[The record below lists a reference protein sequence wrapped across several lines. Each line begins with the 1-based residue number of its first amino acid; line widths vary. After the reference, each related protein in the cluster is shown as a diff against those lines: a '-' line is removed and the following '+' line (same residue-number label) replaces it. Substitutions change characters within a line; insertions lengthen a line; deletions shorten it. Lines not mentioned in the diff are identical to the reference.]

1 MNEPMDRRRGHIM
14 DDISEPATIAPAI
27 ATALDWWRAHLGS
40 GVITASWHRSGRQAL
55 TVFGRGESWDA
66 RDIYGQLGS
75 FSVAVDQIALPV
87 KSANLLYTTDGDNL
101 DVEVSFKL
109 PLDKLSVKSSM
120 RAEPMQSMGITPMII
135 VSGLSMVWNLFN
147 TRCDLILPGEISL
160 TGGMEGDSLELEF
173 LKFPSIRL
181 TSLFTMQMTILSVS
195 IRAKEIVIHLD
206 SVFCPVWRIP
216 IV

>member
-1 MNEPMDRRRGHIM
+1 MNEPMERRRGHIM
-14 DDISEPATIAPAI
+14 DEISEPATIAPAI
-27 ATALDWWRAHLGS
+27 ATALDWWRAHIGS
-40 GVITASWHRSGRQAL
+40 GVITASWHRSGKQAL

-75 FSVAVDQIALPV
+75 FSVTADQIALPV
-87 KSANLLYTTDGDNL
+87 KSANLLYTTEGDNL

-109 PLDKLSVKSSM
+109 PLDKLSVSSSM

-135 VSGLSMVWNLFN
+135 VSVLSMVWNLFN
-147 TRCDLILPGEISL
+147 TRCDLILPGEISV
-160 TGGMEGDSLELEF
+160 TGGMEGDSLEIEF